1 MGEGDEADFD
11 GYFIEASEHEP
22 SEPLVLFYV
31 SEYRFDL
38 VSLPSFFYSLLACQ
52 QLFYLISVADQIRVP
67 LDGAIA
73 CRLMAGASH
82 RTAPAVL
89 HPVHSRVFRMAADAR
104 SLGIADISHRLAGR
118 TGVGVV
124 CRVVIKII
132 RVKCVCLMFPVGLL
146 FVE

>member
-1 MGEGDEADFD
+1 MGEGDEAGFD

-31 SEYRFDL
+31 PEDRFDL
-38 VSLPSFFYSLLACQ
+38 VSLPSFFYSQLACQ
-52 QLFYLISVADQIRVP
+52 QLFYFLSVADQIRVS
-67 LDGAIA
+67 LDSAIA
-73 CRLMAGASH
+73 FRFVAWPSH
-82 RTAPAVL
+82 RAAATVL
-89 HPVHSRVFRMAADAR
+89 GLVHSRLFVMAADAR

-118 TGVGVV
+118 AGVCVILLI
-124 CRVVIKII
+124 VIKII